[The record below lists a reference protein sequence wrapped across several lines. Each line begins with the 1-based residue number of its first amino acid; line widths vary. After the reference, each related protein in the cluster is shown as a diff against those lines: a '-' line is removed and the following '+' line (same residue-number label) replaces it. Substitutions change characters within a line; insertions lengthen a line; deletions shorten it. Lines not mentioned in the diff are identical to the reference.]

1 MTKREEKKNI
11 VYFFSR
17 GQSRNSRL
25 ISSLYKII
33 RIERNSNR
41 ISSHRA
47 LYILWLF
54 EGRASPFEQPFPFF
68 LFETVLIGVEVIKRR
83 PPSGNNVAPRDGSA
97 VISNMIELVE
107 FLKPSRLCS
116 ACAMIY
122 RVYLASFAFIG
133 TKISFCCLDGI

>member
-1 MTKREEKKNI
+1 MA
-11 VYFFSR
+11 FR
-17 GQSRNSRL
+17 GP
-25 ISSLYKII
+25 SLPI
-33 RIERNSNR
+33 RA
-41 ISSHRA
+41 A
-47 LYILWLF
+47 L
-54 EGRASPFEQPFPFF
+54 SFF
-68 LFETVLIGVEVIKRR
+68 LFETVLIGAEVIKRR

-133 TKISFCCLDGI
+133 TK